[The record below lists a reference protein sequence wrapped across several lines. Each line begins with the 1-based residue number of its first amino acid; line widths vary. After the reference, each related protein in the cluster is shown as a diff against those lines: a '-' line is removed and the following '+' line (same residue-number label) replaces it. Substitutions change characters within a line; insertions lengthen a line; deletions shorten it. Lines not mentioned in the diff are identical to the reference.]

1 MDRNKIIYFF
11 LLISFV
17 VFVLILD
24 ISFYLKNSSVK
35 GSVQVNRKFYEINLI
50 KENNVVNMV
59 NDTLNVVS
67 NGKDRI
73 SFDLYNSGNVNAY
86 LSEYSIFGITSNL
99 EEEDIVI
106 ESSLKK
112 NDVIKSGQIKRV
124 YLDISCEE
132 CIITDNTEIK
142 FSVRYLFKE

>member
-1 MDRNKIIYFF
+1 MDKNKIVYY
-11 LLISFV
+11 LLLTSFIL
-17 VFVLILD
+17 FILILD
-24 ISFYLKNSSVK
+24 ITFYLKNSSVSGK
-35 GSVQVNRKFYEINLI
+35 VKVNRKFFEINYL
-50 KENNVVNMV
+50 KENNSVNMI

-99 EEEDIVI
+99 EEEDITI

-124 YLDISCEE
+124 YLDVSCED
-132 CIITDNTEIK
+132 CVINDNTEIK
-142 FSVRYLFKE
+142 FNVRYLFKD

>member
-1 MDRNKIIYFF
+1 MDKNKIIYY
-11 LLISFV
+11 LLLTSFIL
-17 VFVLILD
+17 FILILD
-24 ISFYLKNSSVK
+24 ITFYLKNSSVSGK
-35 GSVQVNRKFYEINLI
+35 VKVNRKFFEINYL
-50 KENNVVNMV
+50 KENNSVNMI

-99 EEEDIVI
+99 EEEDITI

-124 YLDISCEE
+124 YLDVSCED
-132 CIITDNTEIK
+132 CVINDNTEIK
-142 FSVRYLFKE
+142 FNVRYLFKE